1 MLGQNRALGLRK
13 KVYCKN
19 KPQPLKALQK
29 KSSHNGLVFLYRC
42 SMLVLLLCLGKST
55 FSQAQGPPEA
65 HNRFSFNN
73 LTVND
78 GLSQNSVVG
87 IAQDTTGYLWF
98 ATQDGLN
105 KYDGREFN
113 IYKEQFEDV
122 TRPTYSKLGKVFIDS
137 DNTLWVI
144 TNPGT
149 LKFYDRKKEEFQKIK
164 SIDSASVVYED
175 SRRNIYIG
183 TYKKGLFRIKGN
195 KKDTIQV
202 LGGQNKSLEIYDLI
216 ERGGHLWIAASGGV
230 YKLNNDK
237 QALDTIYRSSGTNF
251 SAFTTNGENMYVGSY
266 QKGLFIKSASSET
279 FAQFK
284 GFGNEKFPTDLVIQ
298 DLLLDK
304 YGRLWVAT
312 YGQGLYIIDF
322 STKSFRHFLADRNNP
337 DAIHYDDILFLFE
350 DFTGTIWL
358 GTDGAGVSYYD
369 EYLAKFN
376 SLTNKNV
383 PKEAHVDVIRAIA
396 KEGQSL
402 WLGTS
407 GKGLTKI
414 NLDTQQAFTIKI
426 GESNLIGDRIM
437 SLYHDGNTLWIGHQE
452 HGLQKMRGN
461 NQIETIEEL
470 RNHTIWKIYKAPNNN
485 LWLCTRNRGLILF
498 DKKNGIVAQF
508 NSENSNLTTDNIR
521 TIEHFK
527 DNIFWVGTEQSGLF
541 SLNMDT
547 RRIVKIDSIAD
558 DIKSLLHKN
567 ERLWIGTNGNGLKSY
582 EPSTGEILHFTVK
595 TGLPNNVVYGI
606 LPDEQGNLWLSSNR
620 GISRFS
626 YHNGKHAV
634 ENYGNYD
641 GLQSY
646 EFNTGAYFKDE
657 EGTLYFGGLEGLNW
671 FRPEQ
676 LETNPFKPKTV
687 ITNVK
692 VFNDTR
698 NLSENVPLKHTQN
711 TITFAFSSLQFS
723 QPSLNQYKYRLIG
736 NDENWINAGNNN
748 TARYTNLSPGEY
760 TFQVLSSNYDGIWG
774 DVPATYSFEIEQP
787 WHFTNMAVAVFT
799 TFIFQGCFIA
809 IGIFML
815 LLYFRLRKRDYLL
828 YGVYILIF
836 ATYFFLRIDLELELQ
851 LFFKNYDTS
860 YYFLAPLVFLLS
872 GVFIAFV
879 DSFAE
884 IRDHHAKFSRE
895 LKWFSIATYLA
906 AISIFFYVLLTKD
919 FLLVKRHLNLLLL
932 PLHLYGIYAVIR
944 AFIVVKSPLRYYILL
959 GNFFLIGFSMVGLNL
974 GNQHSFSGGVES
986 NNVFGFYSFNI
997 TQLGVFIELL
1007 IFSLGLG
1014 HKFYLV
1020 EIEKNKFQKLDELKT
1035 KLYTDISHEIRTPL
1049 TLISGPIEHQ
1059 LDRAGLSN
1067 DDKKELSLIKNNT
1080 QRLLGLVNQMLD
1092 LSMID
1097 SGQYKPNVTKG
1108 DLKGL
1113 LIQLIEAFSYVAK
1126 DKSMDLQHNIKK
1138 MGNAWFD
1145 ADVVEK
1151 IISNL
1156 LSNAIKY
1163 APKNSTIIVTAEEEQ
1178 QNLVFSVLNSTDGL
1192 KIEDLSKL
1200 FKRFHQNSEK
1210 SEGVGVGLALVR
1222 ELVSLSKGSIIAHNI
1237 GQGKIQFTL
1246 TLPIGQPF
1254 NKTQTLP
1261 SPTSYDKSAP
1271 MEEPVLGTF
1280 KKPTLL
1286 IVEDDKDIL
1295 SYVVSIFKNE
1305 YVILKAPNGKKGIEV
1320 AQEKLPDLI
1329 ISDIMMPVC
1338 SGIELCQTIKKNEA
1352 TSHIPI
1358 ILLTAKADQESQL
1371 SGLETG
1377 ADAYV
1382 TKPFSP
1388 QILKVRVEK
1397 LLENRIRLQEHYSKT
1412 FKINPGLVPT
1422 KTEEEFLRR
1431 LQSVLDK
1438 HITSTSFTSEK
1449 FAKLMLMSRSQL
1461 HKKLHAVTGMST
1473 TEFVRTQRINLAK
1486 ELLSHSDATISEI
1499 AYQVGFNTP
1508 SYFNKVF
1515 KEIVGCTPN
1524 EYLSKKV

>member
-1 MLGQNRALGLRK
+1 M
-13 KVYCKN
+13 
-19 KPQPLKALQK
+19 QK
-29 KSSHNGLVFLYRC
+29 KSSHKGLVFLYPC
-42 SMLVLLLCLGKST
+42 TILVLLLCLGKS
-55 FSQAQGPPEA
+55 SLGQAQSSPKA

-137 DNTLWVI
+137 DNTLWGI

-149 LKFYDRKKEEFQKIK
+149 LKFYDRKKEEFQRIK

-175 SRRNIYIG
+175 SRRNIYVG
-183 TYKKGLFRIKGN
+183 TYKKGLFRIKAN
-195 KKDTIQV
+195 EKDTIQV

-216 ERGGHLWIAASGGV
+216 EWGDHLWIAASGGI
-230 YKLNNDK
+230 YKLINDK

-251 SAFTTNGENMYVGSY
+251 SAFTANGENMYAGSY

-284 GFGNEKFPTDLVIQ
+284 GFGNKRFPTDLVIQ

-376 SLTNKNV
+376 ILTNKNV

-396 KEGQSL
+396 KDGRSL

-452 HGLQKMRGN
+452 HGLQKMLGN
-461 NQIETIEEL
+461 DQIETIEEL
-470 RNHTIWKIYKAPNNN
+470 RNHTIWKIYGASNNQ
-485 LWLCTRNRGLILF
+485 LWLCTRNKGLILF

-567 ERLWIGTNGNGLKSY
+567 DRLWIGTNGNGLKSY

-606 LPDEQGNLWLSSNR
+606 LPDEEGNLWLSSNR

-657 EGTLYFGGLEGLNW
+657 DGTLYFGGLEGLNW

-676 LETNPFKPKTV
+676 LQTNPFKPKTV

-774 DVPATYSFEIEQP
+774 DVPATYGFEINQP
-787 WHFTNMAVAVFT
+787 WHFTNMAAAVFT
-799 TFIFQGCFIA
+799 TFTFQGAFTA
-809 IGIFML
+809 IGIFMVL
-815 LLYFRLRKRDYLL
+815 IFLRLRKRDYIL
-828 YGVYILIF
+828 YGSYILIF
-836 ATYFFLRIDLELELQ
+836 SAYFFMRVDLELQ
-851 LFFKNYDTS
+851 LGLFFKDLDS
-860 YYFLAPLVFLLS
+860 YHYFLTPLLFLVTGL
-872 GVFIAFV
+872 FILFV

-884 IRDHHAKFSRE
+884 IKKHNAKFSKE
-895 LKWFSIATYLA
+895 IKLFA
-906 AISIFFYVLLTKD
+906 AITLLFSVLSFLYLVITQNLT
-919 FLLVKRHLNLLLL
+919 LVKHHLNIILL
-932 PLHLYGIYAVIR
+932 PLHVYSIYAVVR

-959 GNFFLIGFSMVGLNL
+959 GNFFLVGFTVL
-974 GNQHSFSGGVES
+974 GVYYGSQNDLSAGVEA

-997 TQLGVFIELL
+997 SQLGVFLELL
-1007 IFSLGLG
+1007 VFSMGLG

-1097 SGQYKPNVTKG
+1097 SGQFKPNVAKG

-1126 DKSMDLQHNIKK
+1126 DKSMDIQHNIKK
-1138 MGNAWFD
+1138 LGNAWFD

-1163 APKNSTIIVTAEEEQ
+1163 APKNSTIMVTAEEEQ
-1178 QNLVFSVLNSTDGL
+1178 QNLVFSILNSTDGL

-1237 GQGKIQFTL
+1237 GEGKIQFTL
-1246 TLPIGQPF
+1246 TLPIGQPV
-1254 NKTQTLP
+1254 KIPQSTPEP
-1261 SPTSYDKSAP
+1261 SSYGKLIPAEGTISGKS
-1271 MEEPVLGTF
+1271 

-1286 IVEDDKDIL
+1286 IVEDDNDIL
-1295 SYVVSIFKNE
+1295 SYVVSIFKHE
-1305 YVILKAPNGKKGIEV
+1305 YIILKAPNGKKGIEV
-1320 AQEKLPDLI
+1320 AQEELPDLI
-1329 ISDIMMPVC
+1329 ISDIMMPIC
-1338 SGIELCQTIKKNEA
+1338 SGIELCHTIKENE
-1352 TSHIPI
+1352 TSSHIPI

-1397 LLENRIRLQEHYSKT
+1397 LLENRSRLQEHYSKT
-1412 FKINPGLVPT
+1412 FKVDPGLVPT
-1422 KTEEEFLRR
+1422 KTEQEFLQR
-1431 LQSVLDK
+1431 LQRVLDK
-1438 HITSTSFTSEK
+1438 HITSTEFTSEK

-1486 ELLSHSDATISEI
+1486 ELLCHSDATISEI

-1524 EYLSKKV
+1524 EYLSKQV